1 MCASTAAFLRS
12 FSLRG
17 LRLLDEGMVAVE
29 RKVVVPVV

>member
-17 LRLLDEGMVAVE
+17 LRLFDEGMVAVE
-29 RKVVVPVV
+29 GKVVVPVV